1 MTPSHRLKILRDH
14 ADRLLSS
21 AERLLASCDDPKIA
35 GLPSVRSLK
44 SEVTAATK
52 DLVRAL
58 TDENADT
65 VETSILNL
73 DGAIHTLAV
82 ALRGTLESLLPKP
95 TPSS

>member
-1 MTPSHRLKILRDH
+1 VTPSRRLKILRDH
-14 ADRLLSS
+14 ADRLLSA

-35 GLPSVRSLK
+35 ELPAVRSLK

-52 DLVRAL
+52 DLVRAFS
-58 TDENADT
+58 EGNADA

-73 DGAIHTLAV
+73 DGAIHALAV
-82 ALRGTLESLLPKP
+82 VLRGTLESLLPKP